1 MSVAIASIIQES
13 NTFSPVVSRY
23 EDLSPVFGPGVLE
36 RHRGKLTETGG
47 FIDVLTKARK
57 RIVPV
62 CAAWAVSAGRM
73 VRQDVDRLA
82 EEFSTTLAAAG
93 KVEGLLLALHGA
105 QTAEGVDDVEGL
117 MLGRARNILGQ
128 DVPIVLTLDLH
139 ANITRAMMEH
149 ATAIVGYQTF
159 PHVDM
164 YETGQKAS
172 RLMLK
177 ILSGKVRSVM
187 AWRKLPLI
195 VNAENQQTSRGPAH
209 RLMARAQRYERKGK
223 AEAISIFFVQPWLDI
238 EEMGAAVV
246 VVTNDRAREGDR
258 IAASLAQKL
267 WDTRHE
273 FEVKLTPVK
282 EAIRLATA
290 TKGSPVVFSESADST
305 GSGSPGD
312 STGVLKHLLN
322 SRLSGPAAIFLVD
335 PEAVAKLQ
343 EAGVGATVTLAIGG
357 KLDPQ
362 HSQPVTVTGRVHLI
376 SDGRWTSRGRGYNTG
391 IENCM
396 GTSVVLEVGLVHI
409 LIAER
414 SAMTVDPALYRSHG
428 MEPLHY
434 KIVVVKSPNGFRAEY
449 EPIAARI
456 FVVDT
461 PGVSTAKL
469 QSLPWQRVGRPIYPL
484 DKEISYK
491 AQDLFLNMSRPTS
504 GAHLG

>member
-1 MSVAIASIIQES
+1 MSIAIASIIQES

-23 EDLSPVFGPGVLE
+23 ADLSPVFGAAVLD
-36 RHRGKLTETGG
+36 RHRGKLTEMGG
-47 FIDVLTKARK
+47 FIDVLTKAKK
-57 RIVPV
+57 RILPV
-62 CAAWAVSAGRM
+62 CAAWGVSAGRM
-73 VRQDVDRLA
+73 VRKDLDRLA
-82 EEFSTTLAAAG
+82 EEFSSTLAAAG

-105 QTAEGVDDVEGL
+105 HTAEGVDDVEGFIL
-117 MLGRARNILGQ
+117 ARAREILGPG
-128 DVPIVLTLDLH
+128 VPVVMTLDLH
-139 ANITRAMMEH
+139 ANITAAMMKR

-159 PHVDM
+159 PHIDM
-164 YETGQKAS
+164 YETGQKAG

-177 ILSGKVRSVM
+177 ILTGKVKPVM

-195 VNAENQQTSRGPAH
+195 VNAENQQTSHGPAH
-209 RLMARAQRYERKGK
+209 RLMARAQAYERDRK

-246 VVTNDRAREGDR
+246 AVTDSGTRQGER

-267 WDTRHE
+267 WNTRRE
-273 FEVKLTPVK
+273 FEFRLTPVE
-282 EAIRLATA
+282 EALRLAAA
-290 TKGSPVVFSESADST
+290 TKGGPVVLSESSDST

-312 STGVLKHLLN
+312 STGVLKYLLN
-322 SRLSGPAAIFLVD
+322 SRLPGPAAISLVD
-335 PEAVAKLQ
+335 PEAVARLKQ
-343 EAGVGATVTLAIGG
+343 AGVGSTITLAIGG
-357 KLDPQ
+357 KLDPE
-362 HSQPVTVTGRVHLI
+362 HSKPITVTGRVHLI
-376 SDGRWTSRGRGYNTG
+376 SDGRWTTRGRGYNTG

-414 SAMTVDPALYRSHG
+414 SAMTVDPALFRSHG

-469 QSLPWQRVGRPIYPL
+469 ERLPWQRVSRPIYPL
-484 DKEISYK
+484 DPGINYK
-491 AQDLFLNMSRPTS
+491 A
-504 GAHLG
+504 